1 MNCKAITL
9 LLFMILFLPLY
20 SAGFDLD
27 DEVQDETGWA
37 SKASGNW
44 HSSTPS
50 SLQETS
56 LKPINNLVPSPYGE
70 FDPLVGYSPVPNL
83 ELENSNTLALV
94 QLNSNDGGLIS
105 KLSEQFSFS
114 ILDRISTN
122 VWIIKSSETNELSRL
137 YEDSSVRWFSYLPTG
152 WKLHPILNSI
162 GNYDSLTILALLSS
176 DLDIH
181 QIENFQKELIESGI
195 DVVSCGFTD
204 CVMNLVN
211 SENNQLSK
219 LLTDDRIIWI
229 EPSISYVLTNAQAGE
244 QSGVQQVL
252 SNWNSGLNG
261 SGETVSIVDT
271 GLDMDHSDYASQL
284 IAVQN
289 GFGLD
294 NNPADSISGHGTHVT
309 GTLLGDGSGEADA
322 MGIAPAATL
331 HMYQLENN
339 QQGVIARIGSIY
351 DLMQDAY
358 DNGARFQS
366 TSWVSENAGGQYN
379 GDSQSVDKFLWNN
392 RDFITN
398 LFCWK

>member
-122 VWIIKSSETNELSRL
+122 VWIIKSSETNELSKL

-152 WKLHPILNSI
+152 
-162 GNYDSLTILALLSS
+162 GNCI
-176 DLDIH
+176 
-181 QIENFQKELIESGI
+181 QF
-195 DVVSCGFTD
+195 
-204 CVMNLVN
+204 
-211 SENNQLSK
+211 
-219 LLTDDRIIWI
+219 
-229 EPSISYVLTNAQAGE
+229 
-244 QSGVQQVL
+244 
-252 SNWNSGLNG
+252 
-261 SGETVSIVDT
+261 
-271 GLDMDHSDYASQL
+271 
-284 IAVQN
+284 
-289 GFGLD
+289 
-294 NNPADSISGHGTHVT
+294 
-309 GTLLGDGSGEADA
+309 
-322 MGIAPAATL
+322 
-331 HMYQLENN
+331 
-339 QQGVIARIGSIY
+339 
-351 DLMQDAY
+351 
-358 DNGARFQS
+358 
-366 TSWVSENAGGQYN
+366 
-379 GDSQSVDKFLWNN
+379 
-392 RDFITN
+392 
-398 LFCWK
+398 